1 MKREKCFMRIS
12 DKKKEIEEYLEEF
25 SKILEKDVS
34 EFLKKA
40 K

>member
-1 MKREKCFMRIS
+1 MRIS